1 MSSLKIQNMP
11 LRIPVGTEK
20 IPTGGF
26 GDYSI
31 SVNYIADYTFTY
43 KDLTTKTYVD
53 AELDTKINK
62 IVQVDSTAITL
73 EELVADFNS
82 LLDKLR

>member
-1 MSSLKIQNMP
+1 MP

-53 AELDTKINK
+53 TELATKINK
-62 IVQVDSTAITL
+62 IVQADSVATTV
-73 EELVADFNS
+73 EELVADLQS
-82 LLDKLR
+82 WLEKYR

>member
-1 MSSLKIQNMP
+1 MSSLKIQNLP

-43 KDLTTKTYVD
+43 KDLTTKTYID
-53 AELDTKINK
+53 AELDTKITK
-62 IVQVDSTAITL
+62 IVQADSTATTI

-82 LLDKLR
+82 LLAKLR

>member
-20 IPTGGF
+20 LPTGGF

-53 AELDTKINK
+53 AELATKTDK
-62 IVQVDSTAITL
+62 IVQADSVATTI
-73 EELVADFNS
+73 EELVTDFNS
-82 LLDKLR
+82 LLAKLR

>member
-53 AELDTKINK
+53 TELATKINK
-62 IVQVDSTAITL
+62 IVQADSAATTV

-82 LLDKLR
+82 LLAKLR